1 MLESWLKRIQVQGR
15 INGRANARPI
25 DSSIYIYI
33 YMPVLCQEYMLFFC
47 LPLSSQPKLNL
58 LSTQQQ
64 GRARRG
70 GRHTGG
76 ARP

>member
-33 YMPVLCQEYMLFFC
+33 YMNQALLVARVELVQHNEETLFCFSRDPRVAC
-47 LPLSSQPKLNL
+47 GL
-58 LSTQQQ
+58 
-64 GRARRG
+64 
-70 GRHTGG
+70 HYEI
-76 ARP
+76 

>member
-33 YMPVLCQEYMLFFC
+33 AFV
-47 LPLSSQPKLNL
+47 QPMKEL
-58 LSTQQQ
+58 
-64 GRARRG
+64 A
-70 GRHTGG
+70 
-76 ARP
+76 